1 MNKNLYPHM
10 KILQS
15 KKLYLRP
22 ITLDDAKDIFEY
34 LSQENVVKYLPI
46 KAHKNINET
55 KKFISNYFI
64 NNYENNKYSHYAVV
78 YKKENK
84 GIGNMGFNNM
94 KIGSQT
100 GELGICINPKYW
112 GNKFSQ
118 ELLAIMLPH
127 CFTDLNLKEV
137 TTVVYEDNKF
147 SLKPLQVYNFKYS
160 KSYNVKVKNKIIKCN
175 VYSLSRKD
183 YFNNR

>member
-22 ITLDDAKDIFEY
+22 ITLDDANDIFEY

-78 YKKENK
+78 YKKEN
-84 GIGNMGFNNM
+84 N
-94 KIGSQT
+94 
-100 GELGICINPKYW
+100 
-112 GNKFSQ
+112 
-118 ELLAIMLPH
+118 
-127 CFTDLNLKEV
+127 
-137 TTVVYEDNKF
+137 
-147 SLKPLQVYNFKYS
+147 S
-160 KSYNVKVKNKIIKCN
+160 KVSYNVNKNGIQKKASSSKFLATLLIPGIIFIIFCIDPIFETWPNCANKSLN
-175 VYSLSRKD
+175 VNTPCFIRSAV
-183 YFNNR
+183 FI

>member
-22 ITLDDAKDIFEY
+22 ITLDDANDIFEY
-34 LSQENVVKYLPI
+34 LSQEKVVKYLPI

-84 GIGNMGFNNM
+84 VIWIRKTIWLKYQFFYIRQK
-94 KIGSQT
+94 KIG
-100 GELGICINPKYW
+100 IN
-112 GNKFSQ
+112 
-118 ELLAIMLPH
+118 M
-127 CFTDLNLKEV
+127 
-137 TTVVYEDNKF
+137 
-147 SLKPLQVYNFKYS
+147 
-160 KSYNVKVKNKIIKCN
+160 
-175 VYSLSRKD
+175 
-183 YFNNR
+183 